1 MVTPEYKRKLAAIF
15 HADVKGY
22 SRLMGEDEED
32 TLQTLTVY
40 LEVMTALI
48 ATCRGRVV
56 GTEGDA
62 VLAEF
67 ASVVDAV
74 RCAVKVQEALKEK
87 NNALP
92 DNRKMEFRIGINLGD
107 VLEEGDQ
114 IYGDGVNIAA
124 RIESLADGGGISISD
139 TVHDQIV
146 DKISLGY
153 EYQGEQAVKNIKK
166 PVKIY
171 RVLLDPESAGKKRRQ
186 KKQPPRRWLLASL
199 VFMCVMGIVAGKI
212 FMRHKTTHPTLPLV
226 ETVTQEKMAIPLPE
240 KPSIAVLPFV
250 NMSDDAAQTYFSDGM
265 TDDLITDLSK
275 ISGLLVIARNS
286 VFAYKGRNVKVDQI
300 SRELGVR
307 YVLEGSVRKVG
318 EHIRINAQLIDAT
331 TGGHVWAERYDRN
344 LKDIFALQDE
354 VTGKIVQAL
363 VVNLTKDEEKRLVR
377 KGTHSIDAYDYTL
390 RGADHFL
397 RFTKADNEAARQM
410 FKHAIELDPKYA
422 KAYSMLGWSYWMA
435 WVFEWSR
442 DPQSLDRALELAQ
455 QALVLD
461 ESLSSGLALV
471 GKIYLWEKQY
481 DLAIAELKKI
491 TVLNPNYADGIAG
504 LGEALHFAGNP
515 DEAIT
520 MYKKAIRL
528 NPIPPVWY
536 FHGLGSAYFLT
547 GQYGRAIAALQ
558 RVLNRNPNFWPAHI
572 YLAASYS
579 EINETEKARAAVAE
593 VLRLVPGISLEN
605 SKTKL
610 PYKDPAVLK
619 RLFRA
624 LAEAGLN

>member
-1 MVTPEYKRKLAAIF
+1 
-15 HADVKGY
+15 
-22 SRLMGEDEED
+22 
-32 TLQTLTVY
+32 
-40 LEVMTALI
+40 
-48 ATCRGRVV
+48 
-56 GTEGDA
+56 
-62 VLAEF
+62 
-67 ASVVDAV
+67 
-74 RCAVKVQEALKEK
+74 
-87 NNALP
+87 
-92 DNRKMEFRIGINLGD
+92 
-107 VLEEGDQ
+107 
-114 IYGDGVNIAA
+114 
-124 RIESLADGGGISISD
+124 
-139 TVHDQIV
+139 
-146 DKISLGY
+146 
-153 EYQGEQAVKNIKK
+153 
-166 PVKIY
+166 
-171 RVLLDPESAGKKRRQ
+171 
-186 KKQPPRRWLLASL
+186 
-199 VFMCVMGIVAGKI
+199 
-212 FMRHKTTHPTLPLV
+212 
-226 ETVTQEKMAIPLPE
+226 
-240 KPSIAVLPFV
+240 
-250 NMSDDAAQTYFSDGM
+250 
-265 TDDLITDLSK
+265 
-275 ISGLLVIARNS
+275 
-286 VFAYKGRNVKVDQI
+286 
-300 SRELGVR
+300 
-307 YVLEGSVRKVG
+307 
-318 EHIRINAQLIDAT
+318 
-331 TGGHVWAERYDRN
+331 
-344 LKDIFALQDE
+344 
-354 VTGKIVQAL
+354 
-363 VVNLTKDEEKRLVR
+363 
-377 KGTHSIDAYDYTL
+377 
-390 RGADHFL
+390 
-397 RFTKADNEAARQM
+397 M